1 MPVIYDAELFPA
13 SSINKKV
20 KEGVS
25 PFLVSPK
32 FQKRSAL
39 KFVLTNYPRSEAEW
53 DLSPK
58 FQKQSA

>member
-1 MPVIYDAELFPA
+1 MIYDAELFSA

-20 KEGVS
+20 KEGAS

-39 KFVLTNYPRSEAEW
+39 KFVGRTIPLA
-53 DLSPK
+53 
-58 FQKQSA
+58 KQCGKYKRRAVCP

>member
-20 KEGVS
+20 KEGES

-39 KFVLTNYPRSEAEW
+39 KFVGRINSRSKGCYNAR
-53 DLSPK
+53 DL
-58 FQKQSA
+58 